1 MKNYWFIREK
11 ETHLIAV
18 TSDHLVSGN
27 IKNHIEL
34 NLIIELDK
42 GEFPKDIFS
51 VPFSYIKTIENH
63 VNSKRIVINYSKD
76 SSHIIEIN
84 DSNVK
89 SDVFNLL
96 REKLTKFS
104 YSENTP
110 SIFKHVKAQIFALI
124 ILTCIFIGV
133 YKLAHDIS
141 NGTHYQAH
149 GGSKGYSDIFL
160 GLAQFGTFKVIAV
173 YSILITITFL
183 ALFRK
188 LKNRSLIKY
197 LKRKER

>member
-18 TSDHLVSGN
+18 TSDHLVCGN

-34 NLIIELDK
+34 NLTIELDK
-42 GEFPKDIFS
+42 GDFPKDIFS

-63 VNSKRIVINYSKD
+63 VNSERIIINYNKD
-76 SSHIIEIN
+76 SSHVIEIH

-89 SDVFNLL
+89 SDVFKLL

-110 SIFKHVKAQIFALI
+110 SIFKHAKAQIFALI
-124 ILTCIFIGV
+124 ILTCIFTGV

-141 NGTHYQAH
+141 NGAHYQAH

-160 GLAQFGTFKVIAV
+160 GLAQFGTFKVIAF
-173 YSILITITFL
+173 YSVLMTITFL